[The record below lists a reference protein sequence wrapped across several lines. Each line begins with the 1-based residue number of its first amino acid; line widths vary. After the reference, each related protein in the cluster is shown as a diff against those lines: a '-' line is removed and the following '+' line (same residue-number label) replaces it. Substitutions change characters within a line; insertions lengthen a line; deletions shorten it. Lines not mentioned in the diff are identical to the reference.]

1 MSTTSAFGVLQT
13 LIAPTCIEHAIEAHF
28 TSASDCNVIVAR
40 ASLLQVYRLRERGD
54 GDNAR
59 AALCL
64 VLEKR
69 LFGHIES
76 LATFRA
82 PGWPRD
88 LVAVSFRDAK
98 FTVLQFDITVNDVAI
113 VSMHRFET

>member
-1 MSTTSAFGVLQT
+1 MSSFGVLQT
-13 LIAPTCIEHAIEAHF
+13 VVAATCIDHAVEAHF
-28 TSASDCNVIVAR
+28 TSSSDVNLIVGR
-40 ASLLQVYRLRERGD
+40 ASLLQVFRLNERSDD
-54 GDNAR
+54 GNN

-76 LATFRA
+76 IATFRA

-88 LVAVSFRDAK
+88 LIAVSFRDAK
-98 FTVLQFDITVNDVAI
+98 ATVLQFDPTVNDIGI
-113 VSMHRFET
+113 VSMHYFES